1 MSEELTPTE
10 QPAYQLDPNYV
21 GPPSEFEKELT
32 SLINRYSIEWRS
44 ETPDFVLA
52 KYLEGCLTNFA
63 VAVLKRDQW
72 YHFNQKKEFNIL
84 DEQPA
89 K

>member
-1 MSEELTPTE
+1 MSEELTSTE
-10 QPAYQLDPNYV
+10 QSAFRLDPNYV
-21 GPPSEFEKELT
+21 GPPSEFEKGLI
-32 SLINRYSIEWRS
+32 SLINKHSIEGRS

-63 VAVLKRDQW
+63 VAVLRRDQW

-84 DEQPA
+84 DQQPA